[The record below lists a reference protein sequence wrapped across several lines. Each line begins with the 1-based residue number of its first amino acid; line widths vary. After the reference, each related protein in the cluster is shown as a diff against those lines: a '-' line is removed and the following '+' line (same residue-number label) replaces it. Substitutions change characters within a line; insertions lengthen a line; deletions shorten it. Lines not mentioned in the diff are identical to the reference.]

1 MEIQT
6 VVVLLCAIFVLWF
19 IINVVVESLHEEL
32 GENLE
37 SLTNAS
43 FALTINVVHDNF
55 PSTLIE

>member
-1 MEIQT
+1 MEIQA

-43 FALTINVVHDNF
+43 FTLTINVVHDNF